1 MRTLIFALCLA
12 GTAVAVAQTDRV
24 EEQVRASMQD
34 RLTVRDRVLSLEES
48 IQIALQHN
56 LDVQITRLDPELAQF
71 TLSATYASY
80 DPSLSLSAR
89 YSYEESPG
97 GIDTYG
103 ELYRGS
109 ESETESFGGAI
120 GGLLP
125 WGMSYS
131 LGANTSD
138 RYGTQPGNF
147 QDFSNPLTIV
157 TNQFVDVTDNYTV
170 KTRSITN
177 YATVPGRFPFE
188 NVTANVGVFE
198 LRQPL
203 LKNFW
208 TDATRLQIY
217 LNKRNLKISELGLR
231 AQLIATVTAVEEA
244 YYNLIYAEE
253 AVAVQEKALELAERL
268 VAENRRR
275 VEVGALAPLDERQ
288 AEAQAAASRADLL
301 AARATRDT
309 QQRILKNL
317 LSDNYDDWKMVRLR
331 PTGSLLAVPQT
342 FNLQESWHKGM
353 TQRPDLLQAS
363 LNLEKQDKIVSY
375 QRNQLYPQLDA
386 VGNFGYVGSEDT
398 YRGATR
404 QLDSTDNPYYSY
416 GLQMTI
422 PLGNTS
428 AKNNHRSAKTTR
440 EQLELQYQQIE
451 QTVLITIENAI
462 ATAKSSL
469 ERVEASRQARSYSE
483 EALRAE
489 EMKLEKGKSTSFV
502 VLQLQRD
509 LTATRSAEIR
519 ALADYNIALAR
530 LALNEGSS
538 LQRHGI
544 DVKAE

>member
-1 MRTLIFALCLA
+1 MLFCAVWLA
-12 GTAVAVAQTDRV
+12 GTAVVVAQTDRV

-34 RLTVRDRVLSLEES
+34 RLTVRERVLSLEES

-56 LDVQITRLDPELAQF
+56 LDVQITRLEPELAQF

-89 YSYEESPG
+89 YNYEESPG
-97 GIDTYG
+97 GIDTQG
-103 ELYRGS
+103 RPFRGS

-125 WGMSYS
+125 WGLSYS
-131 LGANTSD
+131 LGANASD

-157 TNQFVDVTDNYTV
+157 TNQYFDINANAPVTAL
-170 KTRSITN
+170 ITN

-203 LKNFW
+203 LRNFW

-288 AEAQAAASRADLL
+288 AESQAAASRADLL

-317 LSDNYDDWKMVRLR
+317 LSDNYEEWKMVRLR

-386 VGNFGYVGSEDT
+386 VGNLGYVGSEAT

-416 GLQMTI
+416 GLQLTI
-422 PLGNTS
+422 PLGNT
-428 AKNNHRSAKTTR
+428 AARNNHRSAKTTR

-489 EMKLEKGKSTSFV
+489 ELKLEKGKSTSFV

-530 LALNEGSS
+530 LASNEGTS
-538 LQRHGI
+538 LERHRI
-544 DVKAE
+544 EVKAE